1 LLPVKTRQEEELM
14 QIPWYL
20 TALGA
25 ALVWGLHYPLIGYA
39 LKKVSLFCVVLLTSI
54 PVVLLIPVFTETLSN
69 DYKSFA
75 QLILVDKFIVLSIG
89 LTSLL
94 ATVLLYM
101 SIENKNA
108 TLASLIEITYPV
120 FVALFSY
127 LLFKHIHFNASV
139 IIGALL
145 VFSGASIIILNN
157 G

>member
-1 LLPVKTRQEEELM
+1 M
-14 QIPWYL
+14 HAPWYL

-25 ALVWGLHYPLIGYA
+25 ALIWGIHYPLIGYA
-39 LKKVSLFCVVLLTSI
+39 LKKVSLFSVLLITII
-54 PVVLLIPVFTETLSN
+54 PVVLLVPVFADTLTT

-75 QLILVDKFIVLSIG
+75 QLPITDKFIVLTVG

-94 ATVLLYM
+94 ATVLLFV

-120 FVALFSY
+120 FVALFSFI
-127 LLFKHIHFNASV
+127 LFKHVHFNTSV
-139 IIGALL
+139 IIGAFL
-145 VFSGASIIILNN
+145 VFSGVAIIILNN